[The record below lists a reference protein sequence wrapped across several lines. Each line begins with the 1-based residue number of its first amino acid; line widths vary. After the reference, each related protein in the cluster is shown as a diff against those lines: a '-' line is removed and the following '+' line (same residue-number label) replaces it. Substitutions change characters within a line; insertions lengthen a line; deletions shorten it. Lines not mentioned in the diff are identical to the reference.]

1 MRRIPAF
8 FLASRRKLVF
18 GGHRALT
25 KVPPACNLDLGC
37 LLRMPLS
44 SVGSLGSAAHTE
56 GGTEGTWVKHLS
68 HTVK

>member
-8 FLASRRKLVF
+8 FLVSRKLVF
-18 GGHRALT
+18 GGNRLT

-37 LLRMPLS
+37 LLRRPLS

-56 GGTEGTWVKHLS
+56 GGTEGTWAKHLS